1 MADAA
6 PAAAAAAPPAPAPN
20 PNSPEARLAEL
31 AQRLGTPGAGKLY
44 AAARRRG
51 IGVTKE
57 QVRSFVRKKGQK
69 QLFRPLPPSK
79 GQSASES
86 IDMRVQMDLIDMKIS
101 PSNGNKNI
109 LVLVNVYTRKA
120 YAAAIKDKSP
130 EATAG
135 GLRALLDNMGS
146 TPVFISSDKG
156 GEFVGRVQEL
166 LDAQGIV
173 HRVKADKNDPNAL
186 AVVDRVIQNLK
197 LRLAESLAES
207 PGEWADR
214 VPQVVLQYNETPHET
229 LHGEPPSDVRN
240 SKVLRFMLDQD
251 NARKLKHNQDLLDAR
266 TKTLEDS
273 GAFRRPLGGL
283 TKFKRGFQAT
293 YGPVERV
300 DNITGSLVKPTGDGA
315 AIDVKRVLPVDKDT
329 EAVQPG
335 FALGE
340 ARTEAKRIKVAAL
353 AMELYTWLGDEEKS
367 MSTAARHLKQ
377 EMGDHE
383 YRQQLMSVGAQHLS
397 DVVKL
402 FPDLELTR
410 GGYYLQKR

>member
-1 MADAA
+1 
-6 PAAAAAAPPAPAPN
+6 
-20 PNSPEARLAEL
+20 
-31 AQRLGTPGAGKLY
+31 
-44 AAARRRG
+44 
-51 IGVTKE
+51 
-57 QVRSFVRKKGQK
+57 
-69 QLFRPLPPSK
+69 
-79 GQSASES
+79 
-86 IDMRVQMDLIDMKIS
+86 
-101 PSNGNKNI
+101 
-109 LVLVNVYTRKA
+109 
-120 YAAAIKDKSP
+120 
-130 EATAG
+130 
-135 GLRALLDNMGS
+135 MGS

-251 NARKLKHNQDLLDAR
+251 TARKLKHNQDLLDAR

-300 DNITGSLVKPTGDGA
+300 DNITGSLDKPTGDGA

-377 EMGDHE
+377 ELGEQE
-383 YRQQLMSVGAQHLS
+383 YRLQLMSVGAQHLS
-397 DVVKL
+397 DVIRL

-410 GGYYLQKR
+410 QGYYLQKR